1 MNVLE
6 DLSRGQPY
14 LGSILEIPLRQL
26 FVYVKGVG
34 EDELDGDHET
44 FSYQNKQPQPDSW
57 MSVWARIFRW

>member
-1 MNVLE
+1 MNMLE

-44 FSYQNKQPQPDSW
+44 FSYQNKQPQPES
-57 MSVWARIFRW
+57 